1 MAYGGGAAAAAE
13 EAKKSSSYRVKF
25 RRDQFLEMVRI
36 AQPQRVYRVKNVHF
50 FAFDGFVMYCQ
61 ECTDAELG
69 VRVIEAIE
77 FSNDAWKKS

>member
-1 MAYGGGAAAAAE
+1 MAYGAAYAAE
-13 EAKKSSSYRVKF
+13 EAKRSSSYRVKF
-25 RRDQFLEMVRI
+25 RKDQFLEMLRI
-36 AQPQRVYRVKNVHF
+36 AQPQRIYRVKNVHF

-69 VRVIEAIE
+69 IRVIEAIE